1 MNPEELFARAVAALP
16 GAVRERLD
24 GDFPIDWTVLEEA
37 GTGADL
43 GEAVRHRHRLPEP
56 VETLVHRLV
65 LDVGI
70 VPADLAAGRECE
82 GAAGAWIHWVTM
94 ESHGESYQLR
104 NDRTGEIHA
113 GIRPEAVA
121 GYATLGMELATA
133 AHDAVERWLEAGA
146 YHRDTAEDERSPLAR
161 CAVRLHAHLRARFES
176 VPGLPTTSSLAREL
190 EIAWNRQSVE
200 VRAALAGVRLG
211 GARGARAPCRNH
223 YAPATGFRLH
233 ACDAGE
239 IRWLRALAERA
250 GAGARVNAAGSG
262 PDEGTQPAQAEGP
275 AGGKS
280 EPPSATA
287 TLELGTAPDKLVPD
301 TEVAELERA
310 LNEVPDVVRTRV
322 GEAQGVRVAEV
333 LERCRNPRV
342 VGALRKDIGPV
353 DSGGRARAPRWLEQL
368 AAALLMETGG
378 QTRQGLRTAGMRL
391 DPDPRSNG
399 GYRAVEAATAAFG
412 HLTAAGLVE
421 QVRLSLAFARD
432 AWAGFTALRNAG
444 TEGSWGLDE
453 ARTNGSRLS
462 TGDREMLEAARDIG
476 RTLDRIRRSHAR
488 VHGQRPP
495 SALERAAMA
504 AEALEAVGPTVRTAA
519 GWPGAAQ
526 TPNARDPEDVARVA
540 VVAEGLH
547 ADIRRVA
554 NRLIA
559 GRVAEVPP
567 YVENQDT

>member
-1 MNPEELFARAVAALP
+1 MKPEELFARAVAALP

-24 GDFPIDWTVLEEA
+24 GDFPVDWTVLEEA

-43 GEAVRHRHRLPEP
+43 GEAVRNGHRLPEP

-65 LDVGI
+65 LDVGV
-70 VPADLAAGRECE
+70 VPADLAAGLERE

-94 ESHGESYQLR
+94 ASHGESYQLR

-121 GYATLGMELATA
+121 GYAVLGMELATS
-133 AHDAVERWLEAGA
+133 AHEALEGWLEAGA
-146 YHRDTAEDERSPLAR
+146 HHRDTAEDERSTLAQ
-161 CAVRLHAHLRARFES
+161 CAVRMHAHLQARSGTASGF
-176 VPGLPTTSSLAREL
+176 PTTSSLAREL
-190 EIAWNRQSVE
+190 ELAWNSQRVE
-200 VRAALAGVRLG
+200 ARAALAGVRLG
-211 GARGARAPCRNH
+211 ARGARAPRASH

-250 GAGARVNAAGSG
+250 AAGARVGAAGSG
-262 PDEGTQPAQAEGP
+262 PEEGARPAQAEGP
-275 AGGKS
+275 AAGTS
-280 EPPSATA
+280 EAPSGTA
-287 TLELGTAPDKLVPD
+287 TLELGTAPDKLVPE
-301 TEVAELERA
+301 TEVAEFERM
-310 LNEVPDVVRTRV
+310 LNRVPEVVRARV
-322 GEAQGVRVAEV
+322 GEARGVGVAEV

-342 VGALRKDIGPV
+342 VGALRRDIEPV
-353 DSGGRARAPRWLEQL
+353 SPGGRARAPRWLEQL
-368 AAALLMETGG
+368 AAALLMETGA
-378 QTRQGLRTAGMRL
+378 QTRQGPRTAEMRL
-391 DPDPRSNG
+391 DPDPQSNG
-399 GYRAVEAATAAFG
+399 GYRAVDVATAAFG

-421 QVRLSLAFARD
+421 QVRLGLAFAHD
-432 AWAGFTALRNAG
+432 AWAGFTALHGAG
-444 TEGSWGLDE
+444 KEGSWGLDE
-453 ARTNGSRLS
+453 ARTNGTRLS
-462 TGDREMLEAARDIG
+462 TGDREMLEAARDLG
-476 RTLDRIRRSHAR
+476 RTLDRIRRAHAEA
-488 VHGQRPP
+488 HGQRPP

-504 AEALEAVGPTVRTAA
+504 AQALEAVGPTVRTAA

-540 VVAEGLH
+540 AVAEGLH

-567 YVENQDT
+567 YAENHDA